1 MWKKTI
7 VKIIPTE
14 GRILF
19 YVWPSSKTLH
29 FTKTTIC
36 DSLEEA
42 QNQSPSL

>member
-7 VKIIPTE
+7 VKISPTE

-19 YVWPSSKTLH
+19 YVWPSSKTLQ
-29 FTKTTIC
+29 KTTIC